1 MVQGVDQDLRQ
12 QNLISPADG
21 RKDGEEPAQAGLLPH
36 ILGIVLALGLVGK
49 EEQME
54 QNLFPL
60 PCPFSRSK
68 GPLAEG
74 LGGSE

>member
-1 MVQGVDQDLRQ
+1 
-12 QNLISPADG
+12 
-21 RKDGEEPAQAGLLPH
+21 
-36 ILGIVLALGLVGK
+36 
-49 EEQME
+49 ME